1 MGKEVTLPKQMDWR
15 LNEDEIST
23 LLLTPAFSSESPL
36 SGNFSVLRNVKVDAT
51 MHKLNRP
58 KRFLQSNDN
67 CGFTPKGKMQ
77 LTSRKITVARMKV
90 NLQFCVDELFDT
102 CLERITGAGNDIKKM
117 DSTKALKALKA
128 AMMEQVQQGLIDD
141 IFAVAYFGKVT
152 NTISDADL
160 QSFFA
165 LMNGIWEDIFAD
177 VTAGNTPAQTGV
189 SGSALSSGDSVDLFD
204 DTYGDSKLPLK
215 KFKKNFLVYN
225 VTSTV
230 YENYLAYLQAL
241 GTEMANQL
249 IIDGV
254 QVGLKY
260 NGIPVIEHPEWDDI
274 LVNEY
279 GLTLPHRVQ
288 LTVQGNDTLATDISG
303 ESTSLRVYSDIDE
316 EFIKIKGELR
326 LGARE
331 AHPELNSV
339 AY

>member
-1 MGKEVTLPKQMDWR
+1 MGKEVTLSKSMDWR

-23 LLLTPAFSSESPL
+23 LLLKPAFSSESPL
-36 SGNFSVLRNVKVDAT
+36 GGNFSVLRNVKVDAT
-51 MHKLNRP
+51 MHMLNRP

-77 LTSRKITVARMKV
+77 LTSRKITVKRMKI
-90 NLQFCVDELFDT
+90 NLQFCIDELFDT
-102 CLERITGAGNDIKKM
+102 CMERITGAGNDIKKM
-117 DSTKALKALKA
+117 DATTRLKQLKA
-128 AMMEQVQQGLIDD
+128 AMMEQIQQGAIDD
-141 IFAVAYFGKVT
+141 IFAIAHFGKVT
-152 NTISDADL
+152 NTIGDADL
-160 QSFFA
+160 SAFYA
-165 LMNGIWEDIFAD
+165 MLNGLWEDIFAD
-177 VTAGNTPAQTGV
+177 VAAANTPATTGV
-189 SGSALSSGDSVDLFD
+189 SGSALSAGDSVDLFE
-204 DTYGDSKLPLK
+204 DTYGDAKLPLK
-215 KFKKNFLVYN
+215 RFKKIELVYK

-230 YENYLAYLQAL
+230 YDNYRKYLQAL
-241 GTEMANQL
+241 GTELANQF

-254 QVGLKY
+254 PSGLMY
-260 NGIPVIEHPEWDDI
+260 NGIPVIEYPEWDDI

-279 GLTLPHRVQ
+279 GLTIPHRVQ

-303 ESTSLRVYSDIDE
+303 DSTELRVYSDEDE